1 MIIILNIFKDTKFR
15 LVDIMIFIFD
25 LILLLVCYS
34 SQALLA
40 NNPLSES
47 LPFIGWI
54 IIFVSVYL
62 CYKVRNNKFQLLL
75 MSILSFLN
83 ISLSLSNLITQT
95 SMIPS
100 WQLAL
105 RNTTYNFNAAS
116 SIMLFLVTLNLFLT
130 QDWLRR
136 TSSKNP
142 IILERKNN
150 LIISVGGVLILIV
163 ILITGLLSG
172 STSSQGYVSNSN
184 PLYEYFPVIFLL
196 TWIYAKKYLVINK
209 TLICIALFYIAQS
222 FIMGDRSAAF
232 LMVILGYL
240 IYFTNSISIGRIL
253 ILASIAVILSNFI
266 AEFRDNIGIGLE
278 YLISNTLDRGFSVDT
293 ITFAYYGGITITA
306 LFDLIPG
313 FGKNIFQYLFTFIIG
328 SNDSEFANLAVF
340 ARENFRILFN
350 RGGSFFPAYFYAF
363 LGNTGVIFSAAI
375 FGLIIRKI
383 FSKYSGVNVY
393 YQILIITFAMRWYIY
408 NPINLFRVVLVMFT
422 VVLIISRM
430 IEQITS
436 KQD

>member
-1 MIIILNIFKDTKFR
+1 MIIILSLFKDTEFR

-62 CYKVRNNKFQLLL
+62 CYKVRNNNFQLLL

-116 SIMLFLVTLNLFLT
+116 SIMLFLATLNLFLT

-253 ILASIAVILSNFI
+253 IFASIAIILSNFI

-278 YLISNTLDRGFSVDT
+278 DLISNTLDRGFSVDT

-340 ARENFRILFN
+340 ARENFKILFN

-363 LGNTGVIFSAAI
+363 LGNTGVIFSATI